1 MDRLGLKF
9 LVIAL
14 DQKTRHYVTDSLKV
28 SNINLTGVIESRT
41 HVDEGSHHFR
51 SHQFNI
57 ISLRKMEAV
66 YKILQLG
73 YDVIFMDTDV
83 ILVSDPIRFL
93 IFENV
98 DYVHAINAFCPK

>member
-98 DYVHAINAFCPK
+98 DYVHAINIFCPR